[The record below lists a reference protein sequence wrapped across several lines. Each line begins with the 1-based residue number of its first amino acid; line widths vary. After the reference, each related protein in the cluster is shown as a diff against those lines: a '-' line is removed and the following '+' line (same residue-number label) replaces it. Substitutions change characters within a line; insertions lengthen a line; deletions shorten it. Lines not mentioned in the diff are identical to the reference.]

1 MRNQPTLSPS
11 STLPIRAYL
20 AATYTP
26 APPSPFF
33 DFHPTHRLIRRV
45 YHRAFLLF
53 IPLGERTTEI
63 LVSDNREPN
72 SICNHRRWRA
82 ASSLSSSTTAEFPW
96 KSSLETELHGVSYL
110 FDEVDIFSSARKGNR
125 RGPLHPRVYIH
136 LENSSVNSG
145 ACSLEIGYERER
157 FYRGREGDLSFG
169 MRIRRVLGG
178 DFFLWIDF
186 FFWSSI
192 NRKMRLS
199 VY

>member
-11 STLPIRAYL
+11 STLPVRAYL

-110 FDEVDIFSSARKGNR
+110 FDEVDIFSSTRKGNR
-125 RGPLHPRVYIH
+125 RGPPPSSCVHTPGKFERKFGRVFPGNWI
-136 LENSSVNSG
+136 
-145 ACSLEIGYERER
+145 
-157 FYRGREGDLSFG
+157 REGTILS
-169 MRIRRVLGG
+169 REGG
-178 DFFLWIDF
+178 ISRSGWEYVGYWEGIFF
-186 FFWSSI
+186 
-192 NRKMRLS
+192 
-199 VY
+199 YG

>member
-11 STLPIRAYL
+11 STLPVRAYL

-110 FDEVDIFSSARKGNR
+110 FDEVDILLGSEGEQEGPPPSSCVHTPAKFERKFERVFPGNW
-125 RGPLHPRVYIH
+125 I
-136 LENSSVNSG
+136 
-145 ACSLEIGYERER
+145 
-157 FYRGREGDLSFG
+157 REGTILS
-169 MRIRRVLGG
+169 REGG
-178 DFFLWIDF
+178 ISRSGWEYVGYWEGIFF
-186 FFWSSI
+186 
-192 NRKMRLS
+192 
-199 VY
+199 YG

>member
-11 STLPIRAYL
+11 STLPVRAYL

-136 LENSSVNSG
+136 LQNLSVNSG
-145 ACSLEIGYERER
+145 ACSLEIGYERNDFIEGGR
-157 FYRGREGDLSFG
+157 GISRSGWEYVGYWEGIFFYG
-169 MRIRRVLGG
+169 
-178 DFFLWIDF
+178 
-186 FFWSSI
+186 
-192 NRKMRLS
+192 
-199 VY
+199 